1 MHNLGAMAPFYQ
13 EVFGLVPFNRHQDEM
28 PGRKIDEI
36 SCPARASRSAGT
48 GAPALRDGKLVLEE
62 SRGVQL
68 SCIAAGSGTR
78 VIAQ

>member
-1 MHNLGAMAPFYQ
+1 MHNLEAMAAFYQ

-28 PGRKIDEI
+28 LGRKIDET

-48 GAPALRDGKLVLEE
+48 GAPALRDGKLVEE

-68 SCIAAGSGTR
+68 SSIAAGSGTR